1 MKSLQY
7 VTTVVVFIILSIFSV
22 NVLAQ
27 GRGSEGWE
35 HGPGMMGWFGP
46 FGMIIFWIIA
56 IVVIVLVARG
66 LMSWGRDTR
75 IVKSEETA
83 LDVLKKR
90 YASGEITK
98 EVFEEMKKDIME

>member
-1 MKSLQY
+1 MKRLRS
-7 VTTVVVFIILSIFSV
+7 VAMVVVFMVLSIFSDS
-22 NVLAQ
+22 VLAQ
-27 GRGSEGWE
+27 GRSSGGWE

-66 LMSWGRDTR
+66 LMSWGRDTPS
-75 IVKSEETA
+75 VKSEETA

-90 YASGEITK
+90 YVSGEITR

>member
-1 MKSLQY
+1 MKRLRS
-7 VTTVVVFIILSIFSV
+7 VAMVVVCGMLSIFSDSL
-22 NVLAQ
+22 LAQ
-27 GRGSEGWE
+27 GRGSGGWE
-35 HGPGMMGWFGP
+35 YGPGMMGWFGP
-46 FGMIIFWIIA
+46 LGMIIFWIIA

-75 IVKSEETA
+75 VVKSEETA

-98 EVFEEMKKDIME
+98 DMFEEMKKNIME

>member
-1 MKSLQY
+1 MKRLRS
-7 VTTVVVFIILSIFSV
+7 VAMVVVFIILSIFSDSA
-22 NVLAQ
+22 LAQ
-27 GRGSEGWE
+27 GRSSGGWE